1 MMIMPMMPVPAVPLS
16 QPQVQ
21 LEAQALSSSSM
32 RGSTPTLA
40 KPQRALQCVSNF
52 HYLLDFTNHFQRSP
66 KYGTIQLLSALL
78 THCTSK
84 VNLRAECDQRY
95 IGSLYQYIFYI

>member
-1 MMIMPMMPVPAVPLS
+1 MPV
-16 QPQVQ
+16 
-21 LEAQALSSSSM
+21 